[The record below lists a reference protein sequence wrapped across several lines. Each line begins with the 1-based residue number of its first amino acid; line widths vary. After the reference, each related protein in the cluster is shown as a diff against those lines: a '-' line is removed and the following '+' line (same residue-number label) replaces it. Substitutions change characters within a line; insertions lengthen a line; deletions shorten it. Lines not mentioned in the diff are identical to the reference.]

1 MCKYAIVNLQSQ
13 GTEADMSN
21 VDAKSHLGDSDPNP
35 SIARKAESSPT
46 DTLKLPA
53 GDDMCTNSLFQFLWR
68 HNEIFDLLAFGAYL
82 AKTSDLAMVIIAQ
95 DFTALSEEQRN
106 ETIKRL
112 GLSDDQVRLFLE
124 AAGKSDLHIK
134 HLQRLGYLQIE
145 NVTIRMVDNF
155 LCFLSDTIQ
164 SCMKKRP
171 EMLRS
176 SETVKI
182 EDVLKFSSLAGC

>member
-1 MCKYAIVNLQSQ
+1 
-13 GTEADMSN
+13 
-21 VDAKSHLGDSDPNP
+21 
-35 SIARKAESSPT
+35 
-46 DTLKLPA
+46 
-53 GDDMCTNSLFQFLWR
+53 
-68 HNEIFDLLAFGAYL
+68 
-82 AKTSDLAMVIIAQ
+82 MVIIAQ